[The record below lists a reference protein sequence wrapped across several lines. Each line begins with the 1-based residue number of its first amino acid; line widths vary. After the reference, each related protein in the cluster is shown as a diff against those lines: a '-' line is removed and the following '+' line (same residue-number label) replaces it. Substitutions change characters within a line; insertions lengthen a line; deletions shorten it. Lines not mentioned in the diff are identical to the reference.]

1 MKINKR
7 ALSLTA
13 VSAALATFVANP
25 VQAVCPV
32 CIVAVGAGLGLSQY
46 LGIDD
51 SISGVWIG
59 GLTAAVAAWN
69 INWFNKKNWSFGS
82 KSLRDIITVLAYYAL
97 VAWPLFSQDLIGNP
111 ENKLFGIDKLAF
123 GIIIG
128 SLVFTVMSL
137 WYVNL
142 KKNNDG
148 HAHFPFQKVAMPFG
162 ALIILSG
169 IFYLLTK

>member
-7 ALSLTA
+7 TLSLAAIPAAVTA
-13 VSAALATFVANP
+13 LIANP

-32 CIVAVGAGLGLSQY
+32 CVVAVGAGLGLSQY

-59 GLTAAVAAWN
+59 GLTAAIAAWN
-69 INWFNKKNWSFGS
+69 INWFNKKGWDFGS

-97 VAWPLFSQDLIGNP
+97 IAWPLFSQDLIGNP
-111 ENKLFGIDKLAF
+111 ENKLFGLDKLVF

-128 SLVFTVMSL
+128 SFAFTGMSL

-142 KKNNDG
+142 KKNNGG

-162 ALIILSG
+162 TLIILSG
-169 IFYLLTK
+169 LFYLLTK

>member
-7 ALSLTA
+7 TLSLTTGASAIA
-13 VSAALATFVANP
+13 VLTANSA
-25 VQAVCPV
+25 QAVCPV
-32 CIVAVGAGLGLSQY
+32 CVVAVGAGLGLSQY

-97 VAWPLFSQDLIGNP
+97 IAWPLFSQDLIGNP
-111 ENKLFGIDKLAF
+111 MNKLFGVDKLAL

-128 SLVFTVMSL
+128 SLVFTGMSL
-137 WYVNL
+137 WYINL
-142 KKNNDG
+142 KKNNGG
-148 HAHFPFQKVAMPFG
+148 HAYFPFQKVAMPFG

-169 IFYLLTK
+169 VFYFLTK

>member
-1 MKINKR
+1 MKINQR
-7 ALSLTA
+7 MLSLTA
-13 VSAALATFVANP
+13 LTAAIAAFAANP

-51 SISGVWIG
+51 SISGLWIG

-69 INWFNKKNWSFGS
+69 INWFNKKKWSFGS

-111 ENKLFGIDKLAF
+111 ENKLFGIDKLAL
-123 GIIIG
+123 GVIIG
-128 SLVFTVMSL
+128 SLAFTGTSL
-137 WYVNL
+137 WYINL

-148 HAHFPFQKVAMPFG
+148 HAHFPFQKVVMPFG
-162 ALIILSG
+162 SLLILSG
-169 IFYLLTK
+169 LLYLLTK